1 MQEYPIK
8 RGFKQGFEERMIASL
23 SECFGVEPSETVGQ
37 YTISYGAL
45 KMLSVSLGPKGN
57 TLLVDTES
65 DRAADDE
72 TILDTNR
79 RFRKYL
85 DAVTGY
91 NSKERAKKMQKA
103 D

>member
-1 MQEYPIK
+1 MQEYQIK
-8 RGFKQGFEERMIASL
+8 RGFKKGLDERMVASL
-23 SECFGVEPSETVGQ
+23 SEFFGVEPEEQDGR

-45 KMLSVSLGPKGN
+45 KMLAVSLGPKGS
-57 TLLVDTES
+57 TVIVDTES
-65 DRAADDE
+65 DLAADDE

-91 NSKERAKKMQKA
+91 NSKERAKKLQKA